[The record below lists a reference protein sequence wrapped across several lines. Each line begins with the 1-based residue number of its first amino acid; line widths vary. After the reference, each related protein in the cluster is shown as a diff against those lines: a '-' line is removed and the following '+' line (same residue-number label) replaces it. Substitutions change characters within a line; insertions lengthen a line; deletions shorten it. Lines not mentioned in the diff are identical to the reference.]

1 MRWVLAPA
9 ASLFVAISSTAV
21 WADDK
26 RDCLEGNSHDVRIK
40 ACSAVIEGNA
50 SDAMA
55 YYTRAV
61 AYQFK
66 GDLDRAISDYSMAIE
81 LNPYHA
87 SAYDGRGRAHAGK
100 GDYTRAVA
108 DVTRSS
114 ELAAA
119 STPRPKK
126 DTTET
131 GAIASTGRAPEE
143 VKTAT
148 GTIAKI
154 ERKEDGFPKA
164 TARAPTEMK
173 AAARAS
179 APAKVAK
186 KAAPEAPQGGW
197 PAWAPQ
203 GRPQY

>member
-1 MRWVLAPA
+1 MRWVMGPA

-21 WADDK
+21 WADDS

-40 ACSAVIEGNA
+40 ACSAVIGGNA
-50 SDAMA
+50 NDAMA

-61 AYQFK
+61 AHHFK
-66 GDLDRAISDYSMAIE
+66 DDLDRAISDYNMAID

-87 SAYDGRGRAHAGK
+87 SAYDGRGRAYAGK

-114 ELAAA
+114 ELAPA
-119 STPRPKK
+119 STPRPRK
-126 DTTET
+126 DTTEI
-131 GAIASTGRAPEE
+131 GPIASTGRAPEE
-143 VKTAT
+143 EKTAT
-148 GTIAKI
+148 GAIAKI
-154 ERKEDGFPKA
+154 EKKEDGLPKA
-164 TARAPTEMK
+164 TARAPTEVK
-173 AAARAS
+173 AAARAN